1 MCKTVCHNNIIIENS
16 SVSSPSVC
24 PLSLKGVI
32 AVYVDTCVFFWL
44 GLYIAQVVSNLWTQ
58 SIFSPCVRITCGH
71 HRVQFLYFFQINT
84 YFSFYTNGTIHHT
97 LFCLFYKNFYWNNS
111 LYIEKKFLFEFALC
125 LWWWNCRSLPFIFLL
140 LLLSLNFSF
149 MY

>member
-1 MCKTVCHNNIIIENS
+1 MYRTVYHNSTITENS
-16 SVSSPSVC
+16 PVSSPSMC
-24 PLSLKGVI
+24 PLSLKEGSDSS
-32 AVYVDTCVFFWL
+32 VDTCVFFFGW
-44 GLYIAQVVSNLWTQ
+44 IVSNLWTQ

-71 HRVQFLYFFQINT
+71 HRAQFLYFFQINT
-84 YFSFYTNGTIHHT
+84 YFSFYTNGTVHHT
-97 LFCLFYKNFYWNNS
+97 LFCLFFLTKTFYWNNS

-140 LLLSLNFSF
+140 LLLLSLNFSF